1 VTRFL
6 VATVAA
12 AITCAIALPVK
23 AGLSECVEVG
33 TTNDYTVQ
41 VCVPWPG

>member
-12 AITCAIALPVK
+12 AIACAVALPAK
-23 AGLSECVEVG
+23 AGFTKCFDIAA
-33 TTNDYTVQ
+33 TNTV
-41 VCVPWPG
+41 VTACLPWHE